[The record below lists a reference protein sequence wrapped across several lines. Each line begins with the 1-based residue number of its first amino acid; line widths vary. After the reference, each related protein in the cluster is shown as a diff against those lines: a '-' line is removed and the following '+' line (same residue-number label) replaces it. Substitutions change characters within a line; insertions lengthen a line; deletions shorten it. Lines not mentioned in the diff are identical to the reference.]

1 MNTYVHAN
9 SGNRDKGAYPSGNN
23 YSLYLPYPIKNIT
36 KVEVVVARVPNTMY
50 NITSNIQQIDTRLTN
65 ITIPP
70 GFYGDPSLLASAIHD
85 RLPISGLNNEDFLWL
100 PSEGKFIYLTN
111 DAAGFFTTLT
121 DDMSTILGFDTNVR
135 NNVLAVPA
143 DNSVVVTTFSYYV
156 KSKYVGDMSKNDF
169 LFLNIAELS
178 HEKFQDAT
186 SEPYNAQNATG
197 LFTGITMDVAPNTVK
212 IFKNNDYPIAI
223 KYDPPISSIDRLTIS
238 WYDKNRNLVNFQG
251 MEDNAVILR
260 FEVVDKPTGELDWID
275 EEEEREEIPPP
286 PPPPKVKEKK
296 TFGKWFLFLLLT
308 AIFAIWFAKKRVA

>member
-9 SGNRDKGAYPSGNN
+9 SGNRDKDVYPSGNN

-36 KVEVVVARVPNTMY
+36 KVEVVVARVPNTIY
-50 NITSNIQQIDTRLTN
+50 NITSTEPQLDISGNLYQIPT
-65 ITIPP
+65 
-70 GFYGDPSLLASAIHD
+70 GFYSDPASIATAINQLLTPLDIEFD
-85 RLPISGLNNEDFLWL
+85 WL
-100 PSEGKFIYLTN
+100 PAEGKFILFSNSET
-111 DAAGFFTTLT
+111 DSITTLT
-121 DDMSTILGFDTNVR
+121 DDMSTVLGFTTNVT
-135 NNVLAVPA
+135 NTVTE
-143 DNSVVVTTFSYYV
+143 VVSPVFSTSGFSYYT
-156 KSKYVGDMSKNDF
+156 KSPTVGDMSKNDF

-186 SEPYNAQNATG
+186 SGPYNAQNATG

-275 EEEEREEIPPP
+275 EEEKREELPPP

-308 AIFAIWFAKKRVA
+308 AIFAIWVSKKRVA